1 MTFNEY
7 HQLWIELEK
16 RLNGK
21 LSICEKIYA
30 NTDSVVIS
38 VDLEYYFENHLI
50 KVHQGI
56 FEGDKGQITRNQ
68 MEISTDV
75 NTHSNF
81 DLNTWRLDFFDKLL
95 NRNRIRTGYRDFDRI
110 IGIKGENKTLIQNF
124 FRNNQIRS
132 LLIKQWNNL
141 QIENADNK
149 LHIQLKVFKKTN
161 QAEIMEKHIRFI
173 EIILQQLRD
182 MKVC

>member
-21 LSICEKIYA
+21 LSICKKIYA

-56 FEGDKGQITRNQ
+56 FEGDKGQI
-68 MEISTDV
+68 
-75 NTHSNF
+75 
-81 DLNTWRLDFFDKLL
+81 L
-95 NRNRIRTGYRDFDRI
+95 
-110 IGIKGENKTLIQNF
+110 
-124 FRNNQIRS
+124 
-132 LLIKQWNNL
+132 
-141 QIENADNK
+141 
-149 LHIQLKVFKKTN
+149 
-161 QAEIMEKHIRFI
+161 
-173 EIILQQLRD
+173 
-182 MKVC
+182 